1 MSLLVF
7 IILVSF
13 FLLVFTMVMIC
24 SKSSILISEFI
35 ESCFFLYF
43 FNVKWCLAFFN
54 LFAALSVAY
63 TLTLLMS
70 FIPSSKNLR
79 ANQKKIKT
87 KKTTLEPPYDE
98 SLYISMLYNI
108 IKL

>member
-1 MSLLVF
+1 
-7 IILVSF
+7 
-13 FLLVFTMVMIC
+13 MVMIC

-35 ESCFFLYF
+35 ESCIFLYF

-54 LFAALSVAY
+54 LFAALSVAN
-63 TLTLLMS
+63 TLTLLTS

-79 ANQKKIKT
+79 ANQKKT
-87 KKTTLEPPYDE
+87 KSKKKNYIRTPYDE